1 VQTATRRSFGWIVLR
16 MSIVWFMAAC
26 WAVGAVNARAQS
38 PGAGPAEMSLAEAVE
53 TAITAN
59 LELKQSRQEIRAT
72 EATRKIQRSN
82 LLPTFS
88 TDYRYTRN
96 DAQTGGAFAGGFSGT
111 LRDEYSLSATVRQPI
126 FEGFSL
132 VNRYEIAD
140 LGTDVAGLNQRTTRL
155 AVIFQTKRAY
165 FNVLKNQKLVLVAL
179 DSVKLLEAQVEVAR
193 NFYEVGMTPLNDLLQ
208 VQVELANARQD
219 LTVAQNNLDIA
230 ESEFNIILRRPV
242 NAPVNLIDITDYQPL
257 VRDLGYFLSLAEQNR
272 FDIRAAELQ
281 IQIAEREVTVARR
294 GYYPSL
300 NLEGTWF
307 RRGGDWDLSDQDQFF
322 DPDGWTIAGVAS
334 WNFWEWGRT
343 AYNEKEKTH
352 RLAQARL
359 EKLRAVDAARLEVER
374 SFLNT
379 KQSEKNIVTV
389 EAAIEQARENWRITQ
404 ERFKEQVATSTDLL
418 VAQNLLVRTQNNY
431 FNALYDFKI
440 AKAALQQA
448 VNLEIRQ

>member
-1 VQTATRRSFGWIVLR
+1 MRSPYLTIQRCLR
-16 MSIVWFMAAC
+16 LCLSIGLIA
-26 WAVGAVNARAQS
+26 AVGWSASVRYAGAE
-38 PGAGPAEMSLAEAVE
+38 PPAGPAAMSLVEAVDN
-53 TAITAN
+53 AIEAN
-59 LELKQSRQEIRAT
+59 LELKQSRQEISAA
-72 EATRKIQRSN
+72 EANRSVERSN
-82 LLPTFS
+82 LLPIFS

-96 DAQTGGAFAGGFSGT
+96 DDDFGGAFAGGFSGT
-111 LRDEYSLSATVRQPI
+111 LRDEYSLSATVRQPL

-132 VNRYEIAD
+132 INRYEIAD
-140 LGTDVAGLNQRTTRL
+140 IGIDVAGLNQRITRL
-155 AVIFQTKRAY
+155 EVIFLTKRAY

-179 DSVKLLEAQVEVAR
+179 DSVKLLEAQVDVAR

-208 VQVELANARQD
+208 VQVELANAKQD

-242 NAPVNLIDITDYQPL
+242 NAPVNLIDITEYQPL
-257 VRDLGYFLSLAEQNR
+257 IRELDHFLSLAEENR
-272 FDIRAAELQ
+272 FDLLVADLQ
-281 IQIAEREVTVARR
+281 IQVAEKEVTVARS
-294 GYYPSL
+294 GYYPSV
-300 NLEGTWF
+300 NLEATWF
-307 RRGGDWDLSDQDQFF
+307 RRGANWDLSDQEEFR
-322 DPDGWTIAGVAS
+322 DPDGWSVAGVAS

-352 RLAQARL
+352 RLAQVRL
-359 EKLRAVDAARLEVER
+359 EKQRTLDTARLEVER
-374 SFLNT
+374 AFLNA

-440 AKAALQQA
+440 AKAALQRA
-448 VNLEIRQ
+448 INLEMRE